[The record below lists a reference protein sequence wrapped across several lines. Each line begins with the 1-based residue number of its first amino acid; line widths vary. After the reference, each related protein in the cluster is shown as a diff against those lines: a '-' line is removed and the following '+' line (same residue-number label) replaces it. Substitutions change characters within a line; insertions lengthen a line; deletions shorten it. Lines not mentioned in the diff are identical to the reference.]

1 MSQHVLSAPTLID
14 TVWRGSNGARYLRYI
29 VLAVVGTGLIVLS
42 ARIQVPFWPVPMTMQ
57 TFAILVIGMAYGAR
71 LGGATV
77 LLYLAEGALG
87 LPVFAGGGGIA
98 YFTGPTTGY
107 LVGFLAAAVIV
118 GALAER
124 GWDRSVSKTLLAN
137 TLGTLVIFIPGVL
150 WLAAFLMRA
159 NGLDAPTGLMSAWTA
174 GALPFL
180 AGAAAKIALAAAVM
194 PLAWRL
200 VGRRAARG

>member
-1 MSQHVLSAPTLID
+1 MSNNVLAAPTLID
-14 TVWRGSNGARYLRYI
+14 TVWRGSEGARFLRLAA
-29 VLAVVGTGLIVLS
+29 LAVIGTALIALS

-57 TFAILVIGMAYGAR
+57 TFAILVIGMAYGWR

-77 LLYLAEGALG
+77 LLYLAEGAVG

-98 YFTGPTTGY
+98 YFAGPTTGY
-107 LVGFLAAAVIV
+107 LVGFVVAAAIV

-137 TLGTLVIFIPGVL
+137 TLGTVMIFVPGVL
-150 WLAAFLMRA
+150 WLAMFLTRA
-159 NGLDAPTGLMSAWTA
+159 NDLEPAAGLMAAWTA

-194 PLAWRL
+194 PFAWRL
-200 VGRRAARG
+200 VGRRKTNG